1 MGNGIAC
8 KYLRAIKRNLPYF
21 MAGKKTFL
29 KDFQENLDAFAQ
41 ENPNAVW
48 EDFVQRFGSPEEIAI
63 SFLPEI
69 ESEDGL
75 KKARRKKWTIRL
87 VTAFFAAALV
97 VLVALAAFYVQDM
110 HYFYHGNYDN
120 TITDDSFSDHSDAL
134 GVY

>member
-75 KKARRKKWTIRL
+75 KKARRKKRTIRL

-97 VLVALAAFYVQDM
+97 VLVALAAFYVHDM

>member
-75 KKARRKKWTIRL
+75 KKARRKKRTIRL

-97 VLVALAAFYVQDM
+97 VLVALAAFYVQDK
-110 HYFYHGNYDN
+110 HNFYHGGYEEIVGEGLPSEDP
-120 TITDDSFSDHSDAL
+120 SAL
-134 GVY
+134 DVY

>member
-97 VLVALAAFYVQDM
+97 VLVALAAFYVHDT
-110 HYFYHGNYDN
+110 HDFYHGNYDN
-120 TITDDSFSDHSDAL
+120 TITKGSFSDHSDAL